1 MARTW
6 LLGAVSMVTIAA
18 GATDATPA
26 STPAARGQEL
36 FVRSWIAEDPQAG
49 EDGLGPYFNAESCV
63 ACHGTGGVGGSGG
76 VAHNAR
82 LVASMSSVQPL
93 PRFRVDG
100 APDLEAELLRPDRLT
115 VDPIRPYKDQMIE
128 PVVVERNAPALFGV
142 ALLEAI
148 PSEALTAR
156 IRAAPGADRGVRYHH
171 EEGSSILRLGWK
183 GDVATIREFVAQACN
198 AELGLSTSEVRWI
211 DLGEEV
217 FVDPTPT
224 DLTDADVD
232 ALTAFVSSLPR
243 PVERSDA
250 PGQVREG
257 REHFAA
263 TGCTDCHAA
272 KLGELEGAYT
282 DLMLHDLGRDLGEPI
297 SAGAYGGR
305 RRDDL
310 ANLWRTPPLWGV
322 ADSAPYLHDG
332 RASTLDEAIRL
343 HGGEASWST
352 RRYDK
357 LSDGERAELLAFL
370 AAQRAPTSL
379 DQPSSSQPREASGKA
394 SKSGM

>member
-1 MARTW
+1 MAM
-6 LLGAVSMVTIAA
+6 MVPT
-18 GATDATPA
+18 
-26 STPAARGQEL
+26 L
-36 FVRSWIAEDPQAG
+36 
-49 EDGLGPYFNAESCV
+49 
-63 ACHGTGGVGGSGG
+63 
-76 VAHNAR
+76 
-82 LVASMSSVQPL
+82 LVAVLCCWS
-93 PRFRVDG
+93 
-100 APDLEAELLRPDRLT
+100 
-115 VDPIRPYKDQMIE
+115 
-128 PVVVERNAPALFGV
+128 
-142 ALLEAI
+142 
-148 PSEALTAR
+148 
-156 IRAAPGADRGVRYHH
+156 RAAA
-171 EEGSSILRLGWK
+171 
-183 GDVATIREFVAQACN
+183 AQAAANTC
-198 AELGLSTSEVRWI
+198 
-211 DLGEEV
+211 
-217 FVDPTPT
+217 
-224 DLTDADVD
+224 
-232 ALTAFVSSLPR
+232 
-243 PVERSDA
+243 A
-250 PGQVREG
+250 PGESG
-257 REHFAA
+257 A
-263 TGCTDCHAA
+263 C
-272 KLGELEGAYT
+272 ELEGAYT